1 MKGDDYMATTPTQ
14 VRIDT
19 DIKKEATALFA
30 RLGLDM
36 SGAVNLF
43 LHQCVLRGGLPFA
56 VEVPQYSEKTLNAM
70 AEARRISRDPDVRG
84 YNSMEELKAA
94 LDD

>member
-1 MKGDDYMATTPTQ
+1 MATTPTQ
-14 VRIDT
+14 VCIDA
-19 DIKKEATALFA
+19 DIEREATALFT

-56 VEVPQYSEKTLNAM
+56 VEVPQYSDKTLGAM
-70 AEARRISRDPDVRG
+70 AEARRISRDPDVKG

>member
-1 MKGDDYMATTPTQ
+1 MATTPTQ

-19 DIKKEATALFA
+19 DIKREATALFA
-30 RLGLDM
+30 SLGLDM

-56 VEVPQYSEKTLNAM
+56 VEVPQYSEKTLGAM
-70 AEARRISRDPDVRG
+70 AEARRISRDPDIKG

-94 LDD
+94 LND

>member
-1 MKGDDYMATTPTQ
+1 MATTPTQ
-14 VRIDT
+14 VRIDA
-19 DIKKEATALFA
+19 DIKREATALFA
-30 RLGLDM
+30 NLGLDM

-56 VEVPQYSEKTLNAM
+56 VEIPQYSDKTLSAM
-70 AEARRISRDPDVRG
+70 AEARRISRDPDIKG
-84 YNSMEELKAA
+84 YNSMEKLKAA

>member
-1 MKGDDYMATTPTQ
+1 MATTPTQ
-14 VRIDT
+14 IRIDA
-19 DIKKEATALFA
+19 DIKREATALFA
-30 RLGLDM
+30 NLGLDM

-56 VEVPQYSEKTLNAM
+56 VEVPQYSERTLGAM

>member
-1 MKGDDYMATTPTQ
+1 MATTPTQ
-14 VRIDT
+14 IRIDA
-19 DIKKEATALFA
+19 DIKREATALFA
-30 RLGLDM
+30 NLGLDM

-56 VEVPQYSEKTLNAM
+56 VEVPQYSERTLGAM
-70 AEARRISRDPDVRG
+70 AEARRISRDPDVKG